1 MRITIGDC
9 GDAAAKIYKNE
20 NFGEFLLSEGR
31 YDPKNAAVG
40 EEGYSVG
47 LYLHKGDENLRII
60 SARGSAKGKTT
71 KDWTDDDVS
80 IGVGRTPDRYA
91 EALNFTQYLQFISPK
106 AEFIIVGH
114 SLGGHIAQMVGVMC
128 NIPFVTFNAPP
139 ALGSWT
145 GKLPNEMKPANF
157 KKGLNYRVNWDP
169 VSKTSGTH
177 FGPLITLKL
186 NGVKGVGAAHKKETY
201 LNSLLLSGLRDDGAI
216 GSITR
221 ANLAQRR

>member
-1 MRITIGDC
+1 MYITIGDC
-9 GDAAAKIYKNE
+9 GDAAAAIYKNE
-20 NFGEFLLSEGR
+20 NFGEFTLSEGR

-47 LYLHKGDENLRII
+47 LYLHKGDKNLQII

-91 EALNFTQYLQFISPK
+91 EALNFTQYLQFTSPK
-106 AEFIIVGH
+106 TKYIIVGH
-114 SLGGHIAQMVGVMC
+114 SLGGHLAQMVGVMC

-145 GKLPNEMKPANF
+145 GKLPNGVKPENF
-157 KKGLNYRVNWDP
+157 NQGLNYRVNWDP
-169 VSKTSGTH
+169 VSKCSGTH
-177 FGPLITLKL
+177 VGPLITWKL
-186 NGVKGVGAAHKKETY
+186 NGVKGFGAAHKAKTY
-201 LNSLLLSGLRDDGAI
+201 LNSLNLSGLRTDSAI
-216 GSITR
+216 EAITR
-221 ANLAQRR
+221 ANVAKRR